1 VSDIVWSRI
10 ESFDSISDRH
20 GEALMDELVKMV
32 ADKVGISEAQAKQAV
47 EIVLSFLR
55 DRLPDSMAGQLDA
68 VVDGDLSGL
77 GDLGDLAGGLGGMF
91 GKK

>member
-1 VSDIVWSRI
+1 
-10 ESFDSISDRH
+10 
-20 GEALMDELVKMV
+20 MDELVKMV

>member
-1 VSDIVWSRI
+1 
-10 ESFDSISDRH
+10 
-20 GEALMDELVKMV
+20 MDELVKMV

-47 EIVLSFLR
+47 EIVLSFLKEK
-55 DRLPDSMAGQLDA
+55 LPDSMAGQLDA